1 MNDNYFTGAVPDMPN
16 PVYHAQPHIGSSG
29 FKLLARSPA
38 HYWSAYVDPNRER
51 REPSRVMVMGT
62 AWHTGIFEPDLFDDS
77 YAAKPDISAA
87 STVAKLL
94 AEALADIDAFR
105 AQYVA
110 IPDGLSKTTKEGKAL
125 LAELAA
131 AGKTGIEES
140 KLAEVLDM
148 TPALLG
154 KTLLNADD
162 LEAVTSMAAA
172 ARRHPV
178 SQIIFGLP
186 GGHAETSIFWVD
198 PDTGAPCRI
207 RPDYHVEPCAMFPN
221 GLIID
226 GKSNDDSSP
235 AGFARSAMNSEMFY
249 QAAFYSDGFQAHYRT
264 KEPPVFAWLAQER
277 DAPFATAYYSAGADF
292 VQYGRKKYRALLR
305 TFAHCLQTGVWPGYP
320 TTVQPLD
327 LPGWAV
333 KAIEGEV
340 AA

>member
-1 MNDNYFTGAVPDMPN
+1 MTDKYFTGAVADMPN
-16 PVYHAQPHIGSSG
+16 ATYHQAPHIGSGG
-29 FKLLARSPA
+29 FKLLDKSPA
-38 HYWSAYVDPNRER
+38 HYWSAYVDPARQR
-51 REPSRVMVMGT
+51 KDPTRLMLMGT
-62 AWHTGIFEPDLFDDS
+62 AWHTGIFEPHLFAGE

-94 AEALADIDAFR
+94 DEALADFDAFT
-105 AQYVA
+105 AKYIG
-110 IPDGLSKTTKEGKAL
+110 IPDGISKTSKEGKAL
-125 LAELAA
+125 LADLAA
-131 AGKTGIEES
+131 DGKTGIEQA
-140 KLAEVLDM
+140 KLAEVLELV
-148 TPALLG
+148 PNLLG

-162 LEAVTSMAAA
+162 LQDVRSMSEA

-178 SQIIFGLP
+178 TGVIMGLP
-186 GGHAETSIFWVD
+186 GGHAEMSIFWVD

-235 AGFARSAMNSEMFY
+235 EGFARSAWNSEMYF
-249 QAAFYSDGFQAHYRT
+249 QAAFYSDGFQQHYRT
-264 KEPPVFAWLAQER
+264 KEPPVFAWLSQER
-277 DAPFATAYYSAGADF
+277 DAPYATAYYSAGADF
-292 VQYGRKKYRALLR
+292 VHYGRKKYQRLLR

-320 TTVQPLD
+320 TTVQPLE
-327 LPGWAV
+327 LPGWAL